1 MVAVVSVE
9 DLLLLQAVHASAR
22 GRNQARKR
30 RDFIEKNDFTKW
42 EGEINVWQPLA
53 LVPDAE

>member
-22 GRNQARKR
+22 GRSQARKR
-30 RDFIEKNDFTKW
+30 RDFIGKNDFTKW
-42 EGEINVWQPLA
+42 EGEINVWQQLA
-53 LVPDAE
+53 LAP

>member
-22 GRNQARKR
+22 GRSQARKR
-30 RDFIEKNDFTKW
+30 IDFIGRNDFTKW
-42 EGEINVWQPLA
+42 EGEISVWQQLA
-53 LVPDAE
+53 LAP